1 MLGAL
6 DTYDAAEP
14 EGNDLCLFAALHEQ
28 RRQFAKEWKVTNDHE
43 IPRRLLD
50 SLFQWRDRILRGKVV
65 ALDHSLRY
73 GDCAGEDLGGLPG
86 AVLVAMPDGRELQA
100 ERPKELCDFLRI
112 ANALAGEPALGVFL
126 FGLRLSVLDKVDAHI
141 TP

>member
-1 MLGAL
+1 MRSPADCSIVCFSGA
-6 DTYDAAEP
+6 TGSFGA
-14 EGNDLCLFAALHEQ
+14 
-28 RRQFAKEWKVTNDHE
+28 R
-43 IPRRLLD
+43 
-50 SLFQWRDRILRGKVV
+50 SLRC
-65 ALDHSLRY
+65 DHSLRY
-73 GDCAGEDLGGLPG
+73 GDCPAGIFGGLPG